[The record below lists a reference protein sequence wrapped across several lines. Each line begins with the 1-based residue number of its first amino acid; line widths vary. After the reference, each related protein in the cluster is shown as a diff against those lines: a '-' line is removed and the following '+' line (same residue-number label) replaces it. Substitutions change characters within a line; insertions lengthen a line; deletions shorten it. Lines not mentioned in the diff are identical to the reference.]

1 MYNSLEK
8 TLLKYLDPDEFV
20 LRIYDIPEKNH
31 RLIEVEIFIQVEQQ
45 AATLIKNKL
54 KDYADGGQIYLKYR
68 GCHYE

>member
-8 TLLKYLDPDEFV
+8 TLLKYLEPDEFV
-20 LRIYDIPEKNH
+20 LRIYDIPEKKH
-31 RLIEVEIFIQVEQQ
+31 RLIEVEIFIQVEQC